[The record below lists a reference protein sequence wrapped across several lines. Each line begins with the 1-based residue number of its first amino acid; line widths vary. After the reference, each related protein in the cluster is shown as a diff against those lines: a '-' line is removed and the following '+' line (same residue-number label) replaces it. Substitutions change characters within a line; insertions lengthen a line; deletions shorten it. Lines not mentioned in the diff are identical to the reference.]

1 MTTKANSSQLSERS
15 LHLFKVLVEH
25 FIQDGAPVGSRTL
38 AKDSLLNLS
47 PATIRNVM
55 ADLEDFGLLDSP
67 HTSSGRIP
75 TVKGYRLFVDSL
87 LRVKDLN
94 SIEVEK
100 IAKELD
106 PENDFKSLM
115 QRTSSMLSDITQLAG
130 VVMLPRTEQ
139 STLQHMEFVALSGN
153 RVLVILVV
161 NDREVQN
168 RIIHTSRTY
177 SASELQEVSNYLNEI
192 FVGKDLTFARNN
204 ILDELER
211 TKEQLNQS
219 MQTAIEMAQL
229 AFDYEK
235 SKINKDELF
244 FSGETNLMDVAELCE
259 VEKLKKLFNTF
270 NQKRDIL
277 HLLEQAISA
286 DGIQI
291 FIGEE
296 SGHDVLDNC
305 SVVTS
310 PYEVNGKILGVL
322 GVIGPTRM
330 QYERVIPIVD
340 VTAKMLGSALN
351 PNN

>member
-1 MTTKANSSQLSERS
+1 MSSETNSSQLSERS
-15 LHLFKVLVEH
+15 LHLFKSLVEH

-38 AKDSLLNLS
+38 SKDTSLNLS

-67 HTSSGRIP
+67 HTSAGRVP
-75 TVKGYRLFVDSL
+75 TAKGYRLFVDSL
-87 LRVKDLN
+87 LRVNDLN

-106 PENDFKSLM
+106 PGNDFKSLM

-139 STLQHMEFVALSGN
+139 SKLQHIEFVVLSGN

-168 RIIHTSRTY
+168 RIINTSRTY
-177 SASELQEVSNYLNEI
+177 SASELQEASNYLNDI
-192 FVGKDLTFARNN
+192 FAGKDLTYVRAN
-204 ILDELER
+204 ILDELEK
-211 TKEQLNQS
+211 TKEQLSQS
-219 MQTAIEMAQL
+219 MQTAMEMAQL

-235 SKINKDELF
+235 SKVNSDELF
-244 FSGETNLMDVAELCE
+244 FSGETNLMDIAELCE
-259 VEKLKKLFNTF
+259 VDKLKKLFNTF

-310 PYEVNGKILGVL
+310 PYEVDGKILGVL

-330 QYERVIPIVD
+330 HYERVIPIVD
-340 VTAKMLGSALN
+340 ITAKMLGSALN
-351 PNN
+351 LNN

>member
-1 MTTKANSSQLSERS
+1 MSPETNSSQLSERS
-15 LHLFKVLVEH
+15 LYLFKTLVEH

-38 AKDSLLNLS
+38 SKDLSLNLS

-67 HTSSGRIP
+67 HTSAGRVP
-75 TVKGYRLFVDSL
+75 TAKGYRLFVDSL
-87 LRVKDLN
+87 LRVNDLN

-106 PENDFKSLM
+106 PGNDFKSLM

-139 STLQHMEFVALSGN
+139 SKLQHIEFVVLSGN

-168 RIIHTSRTY
+168 RIINTSRTY
-177 SASELQEVSNYLNEI
+177 SASELQEASNYLNDI
-192 FVGKDLTFARNN
+192 FAGKDLTYVRAN
-204 ILDELER
+204 ILDELEK
-211 TKEQLNQS
+211 TKEQLSQS
-219 MQTAIEMAQL
+219 MQTAMEMAQL

-235 SKINKDELF
+235 SKVNSDELF
-244 FSGETNLMDVAELCE
+244 FSGETNLMDIAELCE
-259 VEKLKKLFNTF
+259 VDKLKKLFNTF

-310 PYEVNGKILGVL
+310 PYEVDGKILGVL
-322 GVIGPTRM
+322 GVIGPRRM
-330 QYERVIPIVD
+330 HYERVIPIVD
-340 VTAKMLGSALN
+340 ITAKMLGSALN
-351 PNN
+351 LNN